1 MNTSKT
7 VFLNAIRPPWP
18 RKVLLFHRIRSY
30 CLFGIKAVPVSVEV
44 DASQGLPGFTLVG
57 LPDNA
62 VRESRERVVSAIR
75 SIDKVVTG
83 FRTTVNLSPADLRK
97 EGSALDLPLAIGL
110 LVATGEIEVPDLE
123 RLVFVGELS
132 LDGLLKPVRGVLSV
146 AMSLPD
152 RKRDV
157 LVVPRGNEREV
168 RLVEGVRYVC
178 ADSLKECVG
187 VLEKGAVSKA
197 VSAAGLAAAH
207 GAERGAGQGYAC
219 IQGIPDFK
227 NVIGME
233 GVKRALEV
241 AAAGAHNFLLVGS
254 PGAGKSLCAKCLPG
268 ILPEMTDEEILET
281 TRIHSCARAAGD
293 MECFK
298 PVMVRPI
305 RTPHHSA
312 SMVSLVGGGVHLR
325 PGEAS
330 MAHNGVLFLDELPEF
345 NRSVLEALREP
356 MEEGLISVSRASGTV
371 VWPARFMMGA
381 AMNPCPCGYAM
392 DAKRNCTCL
401 PEARKRY
408 QEKISGPLLDRID
421 IQVSVPSVEASQFA
435 SGATI
440 SETSADIRKRVCEA
454 RALQRDRFK
463 NLPFK
468 TNAEMSSEA
477 AKSFCR
483 LSAATERFAISAAD
497 KMGLSARGYFRLLK
511 VGRTIAD
518 LRGAPAVEILDLSEA
533 LRYRSFRS

>member
-1 MNTSKT
+1 M
-7 VFLNAIRPPWP
+7 FY
-18 RKVLLFHRIRSY
+18 RIRSY

-110 LVATGEIEVPDLE
+110 LVATEEIEVPDLD
-123 RLVFVGELS
+123 RLIFVGELS

-146 AMSLPD
+146 AMSLPN
-152 RKRDV
+152 RKDDV
-157 LVVPRGNEREV
+157 LVIPRANEREAS
-168 RLVEGVRYVC
+168 LVEGVRYVC
-178 ADSLKECVG
+178 ADTLRECVEI
-187 VLEKGAVSKA
+187 LEAGAVA
-197 VSAAGLAAAH
+197 HAATATGLASAANNPD
-207 GAERGAGQGYAC
+207 
-219 IQGIPDFK
+219 GIFATGSRDLPDFK

-241 AAAGAHNFLLVGS
+241 AAAGAHNFLMVGS

-268 ILPEMTDEEILET
+268 ILPEMTETEILET
-281 TRIHSCARAAGD
+281 TRIHSCARTAGD
-293 MECFK
+293 LDCFK
-298 PVMVRPI
+298 PVTSRPI

-312 SMVSLVGGGVHLR
+312 SMVSLVGGGVRLK

-330 MAHNGVLFLDELPEF
+330 LAHNGVLFLDELPEF
-345 NRSVLEALREP
+345 NRCVLEALREP
-356 MEEGLISVSRASGTV
+356 MEEGFISVSRASGTIT
-371 VWPARFMMGA
+371 WPARFMMGA

-392 DAKRNCTCL
+392 DPKRSCTCL

-421 IQVSVPSVEASQFA
+421 IQVSVPSVDASHFASQGFA
-435 SGATI
+435 SE
-440 SETSADIRKRVCEA
+440 SSADIRQRVCAA
-454 RALQRDRFK
+454 RDIQRERFAE
-463 NLPFK
+463 LPFK
-468 TNAEMSSEA
+468 TNAEMSSEVT
-477 AKSFCR
+477 KECCR
-483 LSAATERFAISAAD
+483 LSQATERFAVSAAD

-518 LRGAPAVEILDLSEA
+518 LRNASSVEIMDLSEA

>member
-1 MNTSKT
+1 M
-7 VFLNAIRPPWP
+7 
-18 RKVLLFHRIRSY
+18 FHRIRSY

-110 LVATGEIEVPDLE
+110 LVATGEIEVPDLDK
-123 RLVFVGELS
+123 LVFVGELS

-157 LVVPRGNEREV
+157 IVVPRANEREV
-168 RLVEGVRYVC
+168 CLVEGVRYVC
-178 ADSLKECVG
+178 ADSLKECVEI
-187 VLEKGAVSKA
+187 LKGGALSKA
-197 VSAAGLAAAH
+197 ACGKGLASASGLEFGSLDSVAF
-207 GAERGAGQGYAC
+207 RNV
-219 IQGIPDFK
+219 PDFK
-227 NVIGME
+227 NVVGME

-281 TRIHSCARAAGD
+281 TRIHSCARTAGD
-293 MECFK
+293 MDNFK
-298 PVMVRPI
+298 PVVVRPI
-305 RTPHHSA
+305 RMPHHSA

-330 MAHNGVLFLDELPEF
+330 LAHNGLLFLDELPEF

-392 DAKRNCTCL
+392 DSKRSCSCL

-421 IQVSVPSVEASQFA
+421 IQVSVPSIDATQFA
-435 SGATI
+435 GQGTV
-440 SETSADIRKRVCEA
+440 SETSAHIRQRVCAA
-454 RALQRDRFK
+454 RELQRIRFK
-463 NLPFK
+463 GTPFK
-468 TNAEMSSEA
+468 TNAEMSSEMTKDCCKMA
-477 AKSFCR
+477 GV
-483 LSAATERFAISAAD
+483 TERFAISAAD

-518 LRGAPAVEILDLSEA
+518 LRGASCVEILDLSEA